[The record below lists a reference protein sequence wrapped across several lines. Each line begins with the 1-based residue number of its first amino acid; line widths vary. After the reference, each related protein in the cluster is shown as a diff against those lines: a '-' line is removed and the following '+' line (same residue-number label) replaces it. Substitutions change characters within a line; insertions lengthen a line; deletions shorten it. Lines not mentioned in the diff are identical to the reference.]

1 MLRNSHTGSI
11 FELLLLINDAD
22 DVGHIYT
29 RYYRGNRHFTDI
41 KVIRIQKVNFSA
53 FLFEIVS
60 ILVEWLRRRFK
71 GIMFMPNSNLPFIGT
86 HNHFS
91 Q

>member
-29 RYYRGNRHFTDI
+29 RNYRGNRHFTDI
-41 KVIRIQKVNFSA
+41 KIMLIQKSSF
-53 FLFEIVS
+53 FTIF
-60 ILVEWLRRRFK
+60 ILKLYRFWWN
-71 GIMFMPNSNLPFIGT
+71 G
-86 HNHFS
+86 
-91 Q
+91 